1 MASSVRSGR
10 HPRRYDGFRTDPVRY
25 GWQPDVVDT
34 PVRLLR
40 LLGLLSARSGWSA
53 AALADEMGVTE
64 RTVRRDMVRLRELG
78 YPVDAATGPYG
89 GYTLGRGGRLPP
101 LVLDDDEA
109 VAVAIALRVTAG
121 GAAGTESAS
130 LSALTK
136 LDQVLPSLLRERVTA
151 LANVTVSLRSSGMP
165 PVDVDVLVVVALA
178 CRRGER
184 LRLTYT
190 DRLDQTS
197 DRNVEPYRLVYTDR
211 QWYLVAYDLD
221 RADWRRFRVDRMSEL
236 KLTGARFTARGEA
249 PDAATFVAE
258 GIAVG
263 GWDTHARVRLHLPLA
278 RAQRLVA
285 RTDAVLTAETADT
298 TIAVIG
304 GEADWIARLLAGLDC
319 SFEVIEPDELRK
331 ELRALGRRLVRDH
344 ATRA

>member
-1 MASSVRSGR
+1 
-10 HPRRYDGFRTDPVRY
+10 
-25 GWQPDVVDT
+25 
-34 PVRLLR
+34 VRLLR

-53 AALADEMGVTE
+53 AALADEMGVTD

-136 LDQVLPSLLRERVTA
+136 LDQVLPSLLRERVAA

-165 PVDVDVLVVVALA
+165 PVDVDVLVVVAVA

-190 DRLDQTS
+190 DRVGQTS

-221 RADWRRFRVDRMSEL
+221 RADWRTFRVDRMSEL
-236 KLTGARFTARGEA
+236 KLTGARFTAREA

-263 GWDTHARVRLHLPLA
+263 GWDSPARVRLHLPLA

-298 TIAVIG
+298 TVAVIG
-304 GEADWIARLLAGLDC
+304 GDADWIARLLVGLDC

-331 ELRALGRRLVRDH
+331 ELRAMGRRLVREH
-344 ATRA
+344 SAGAGPRLTAR